1 MTDLRLSTE
10 QKLDWL
16 QLIRCE
22 NVGPRTF
29 RVLLNRHGGAAQALA
44 ALPELIRKGKGRPI
58 VIATRESALREW
70 ELAEKLGA
78 RFVALGE
85 KDYPPGLR
93 AIEAPPPLICL
104 RGSARIF
111 EKPMVALVGSRNAS
125 AAGLAMTE
133 KLARGLGAAGYAVAS
148 GLARGI
154 DGCAHRAALAS
165 GTVGVLAGGLDR
177 PYPPENIGLIEK
189 IAETGAVVSEMPFGY
204 EPRGRDFPRRNRIVS
219 GLSLATVV
227 VEAARRSG
235 SLITARFAQEQG
247 REVFA
252 VPGSPLDPRAEGSND
267 LIREGAYLCGGADEI
282 IDLLA
287 PLAARG
293 ATRYDLLFEPDPVPF
308 DEPLWDELEGFD
320 AAGGFPATAAREK
333 FAQDFPDEAP
343 GETRE
348 APPEASQPPRQRLE
362 TLLGPTPIGLDDLA
376 RASAC
381 SIGEIRLILQEL
393 EIEGRIERH
402 GGDRVSLIDRD
413 WRR

>member
-1 MTDLRLSTE
+1 MSDRRLTTE

-29 RVLLNRHGGAAQALA
+29 HSLLNRHGGAGQALA

-58 VIATRESALREW
+58 KMATRDSALREW
-70 ELAEKLGA
+70 ETAEKFGA
-78 RFVALGE
+78 RFIALGE
-85 KDYPPGLR
+85 KDYPAGLR
-93 AIEAPPPLICL
+93 AIEAPPPMIAL
-104 RGSARIF
+104 RGRPEVF

-133 KLARGLGAAGYAVAS
+133 KLTRALGAAGFGVVS

-154 DGCAHRAALAS
+154 DACAHRASLAT
-165 GTVGVLAGGLDR
+165 GAVGVLAGGLDR
-177 PYPPENIGLIEK
+177 PYPPENLGLIEK
-189 IAETGAVVSEMPFGY
+189 ITETGAVVSEMPFGY

-219 GLSLATVV
+219 GLSLGVVV

-252 VPGSPLDPRAEGSND
+252 VPGSPLDPRAEGAND
-267 LIREGAYLCGGADEI
+267 LIREGAYLCCGASEI

-293 ATRYDLLFEPDPVPF
+293 ATRYDLFFEPDAIPF
-308 DEPLWDELEGFD
+308 DEPLWDELEGLESQVGYL
-320 AAGGFPATAAREK
+320 APA
-333 FAQDFPDEAP
+333 PY
-343 GETRE
+343 RE
-348 APPEASQPPRQRLE
+348 AKADDSPQPWPEPEAPPRQRVE
-362 TLLGPTPIGLDDLA
+362 NLLGPSPIGMDDLA

-381 SIGEIRLILQEL
+381 SAGEIRLILQEL

-402 GGDRVSLIDRD
+402 GGDRVSLIDRN
-413 WRR
+413 WRS

>member
-1 MTDLRLSTE
+1 MSAFRLSTE

-29 RVLLNRHGGAAQALA
+29 RALLNRHGGAAQALA

-58 VIATRESALREW
+58 KMATRDSVFREW
-70 ELAEKLGA
+70 EIAERFGA

-93 AIEAPPPLICL
+93 AIEAPPPLIAL
-104 RGSARIF
+104 RGRPEIF

-133 KLARGLGAAGYAVAS
+133 KLARALGAAGYAVVS

-154 DGCAHRAALAS
+154 DACAHRSALAT

-177 PYPPENIGLIEK
+177 PYPPENRALIEQ
-189 IAETGAVVSEMPFGY
+189 IAASGAVVSEMPFGY

-252 VPGSPLDPRAEGSND
+252 VPGSPLDPRAEGAND
-267 LIREGAYLCGGADEI
+267 LIREGAYLCGGASEI

-293 ATRYDLLFEPDPVPF
+293 ATRYDLFFEPDAISF
-308 DEPLWDELEGFD
+308 DEPLWDELEGLESQD
-320 AAGGFPATAAREK
+320 GVLAQAPPRENEAGAA
-333 FAQDFPDEAP
+333 PDEAP
-343 GETRE
+343 EPE
-348 APPEASQPPRQRLE
+348 APSRQRVE
-362 TLLGPTPIGLDDLA
+362 AMLGPAPIGMDDLA

-381 SIGEIRLILQEL
+381 SVGDIRLILQEL

-402 GGDRVSLIDRD
+402 GGDRVSLIDRN

>member
-1 MTDLRLSTE
+1 MSFARLSIE

-29 RVLLNRHGGAAQALA
+29 RALVNRHGGAAQALA
-44 ALPELIRKGKGRPI
+44 ALPELIRKGGGRSI
-58 VIATRESALREW
+58 QLATRDSVLREW
-70 ELAEKLGA
+70 ERAERLSA

-85 KDYPPGLR
+85 PDYPAGLR
-93 AIEAPPPLICL
+93 AIDTPPPLIAV
-104 RGSARIF
+104 RGRLEILA
-111 EKPMVALVGSRNAS
+111 KPMVALVGSRNAS

-133 KLARGLGAAGYAVAS
+133 KLTRALGAANFGVVS

-154 DGCAHRAALAS
+154 DACAHRAALAS

-177 PYPPENIGLIEK
+177 PYPPENVALIDE
-189 IAETGAVVSEMPFGY
+189 IVERGAVVSEMPMGY
-204 EPRGRDFPRRNRIVS
+204 EPRGKDFPRRNRIVS

-252 VPGSPLDPRAEGSND
+252 VPGSPLDPRAEGAND
-267 LIREGAYLCGGADEI
+267 LLRDGANLCASAQDI
-282 IDLLA
+282 IDVVA
-287 PLAARG
+287 PLVARG
-293 ATRYDLLFEPDPVPF
+293 ATRYDLFFEPDPPPYR
-308 DEPLWDELEGFD
+308 EALWDELD
-320 AAGGFPATAAREK
+320 ALDESLAA
-333 FAQDFPDEAP
+333 
-343 GETRE
+343 
-348 APPEASQPPRQRLE
+348 PEAGSAPVASRADIADDAEPAASPRLRIE
-362 TLLGPTPIGLDDLA
+362 ALLGPAPIGVDDLA
-376 RASAC
+376 RAGDC
-381 SIGEIRLILQEL
+381 SIGDIRLILQEL
-393 EIEGRIERH
+393 EIDGRIERH

>member
-1 MTDLRLSTE
+1 
-10 QKLDWL
+10 
-16 QLIRCE
+16 
-22 NVGPRTF
+22 
-29 RVLLNRHGGAAQALA
+29 
-44 ALPELIRKGKGRPI
+44 LIRKNKGRPI
-58 VIATRESALREW
+58 VMATRASALREW
-70 ELAEKLGA
+70 ELAEKSGS
-78 RFVALGE
+78 RFIALGE
-85 KDYPPGLR
+85 RDYPAGLR

-104 RGSARIF
+104 RGQAKIF

-133 KLARGLGAAGYAVAS
+133 KLTRALGAAGYAIVS

-154 DGCAHRAALAS
+154 DACAHRAALAT
-165 GTVGVLAGGLDR
+165 GTVGVFAGGLDR
-177 PYPPENIGLIEK
+177 PYPPENLGLIEK
-189 IAETGAVVSEMPFGY
+189 IAATGALVSEMPFGY

-252 VPGSPLDPRAEGSND
+252 VPGSPLDPRAEGAND
-267 LIREGAYLCGGADEI
+267 LIREGAYLCGGASEI

-308 DEPLWDELEGFD
+308 EQPLWEELEGFD
-320 AAGGFPATAAREK
+320 APGGFLAPAPREN
-333 FAQDFPDEAP
+333 FTDEAP
-343 GETRE
+343 E
-348 APPEASQPPRQRLE
+348 AILEPSAPPRQRIE
-362 TLLGPTPIGLDDLA
+362 ALLGPAPIGLDDLA
-376 RASAC
+376 RASGC

>member
-1 MTDLRLSTE
+1 MNARLSTE

-16 QLIRCE
+16 QLIRCD

-29 RVLLNRHGGAAQALA
+29 RSLLNRYGGAAQALA
-44 ALPELIRKGKGRPI
+44 ALPELIRKSKGRPI
-58 VIATRESALREW
+58 TLASRENALREW
-70 ELAEKLGA
+70 ELAEKSGA
-78 RFVALGE
+78 RFIALGE
-85 KDYPPGLR
+85 ADYPAGLC
-93 AIEAPPPLICL
+93 AIDASPPLIAV
-104 RGSARIF
+104 RGRAEVFQKS
-111 EKPMVALVGSRNAS
+111 MVAIVGSRNSS

-133 KLARGLGAAGYAVAS
+133 RFARGIAAGGYAIVS
-148 GLARGI
+148 GLARGV
-154 DGCAHRAALAS
+154 DACAHRASLAT
-165 GTVGVLAGGLDR
+165 GTVGVMAGGLDK
-177 PYPPENIGLIEK
+177 PYPPEHARLIEQ
-189 IAETGAVVSEMPFGY
+189 IVESGAVVSELPFGY

-252 VPGSPLDPRAEGSND
+252 APGSPLDPRAEGNND
-267 LIREGAYLCGGADEI
+267 LLRDGAHFCTAAQDVL
-282 IDLLA
+282 DLLA

-293 ATRYDLLFEPDPVPF
+293 AMRYDLLFEPEANLFHD
-308 DEPLWDELEGFD
+308 PLWDELDSPEVF
-320 AAGGFPATAAREK
+320 
-333 FAQDFPDEAP
+333 
-343 GETRE
+343 
-348 APPEASQPPRQRLE
+348 APPIEIIHEDEQGALPLEPPRQRVE
-362 TLLGPTPIGLDDLA
+362 ALLGPAPLGMDDLA

>member
-1 MTDLRLSTE
+1 MSSLRLSTE

-29 RVLLNRHGGAAQALA
+29 RTLLNRHGGAAQALA

-58 VIATRESALREW
+58 VMATREKILREW
-70 ELAEKLGA
+70 ETAEKCGA

-85 KDYPPGLR
+85 PDYPPGLR
-93 AIEAPPPLICL
+93 AIDAPPPLIAM
-104 RGSARIF
+104 RGRAEVF
-111 EKPMVALVGSRNAS
+111 DKPMVALVGSRNAS
-125 AAGLAMTE
+125 AAGMAMTE
-133 KLARGLGAAGYAVAS
+133 KLTRALGAGGYVVVS

-154 DGCAHRAALAS
+154 DACAHRAALAS

-177 PYPPENIGLIEK
+177 PYPPENLTLIEQ
-189 IAETGAVVSEMPFGY
+189 IVERGAVLSEMPFGY

-252 VPGSPLDPRAEGSND
+252 VPGSPLDPRAEGAND
-267 LIREGAYLCGGADEI
+267 LIRDGAYLCSNAQEI

-293 ATRYDLLFEPDPVPF
+293 ATRYDLLFEPDPSPF
-308 DEPLWDELEGFD
+308 DELLWDELEGLESYV
-320 AAGGFPATAAREK
+320 AASAPAPPPAPRETLT
-333 FAQDFPDEAP
+333 DEAA
-343 GETRE
+343 E
-348 APPEASQPPRQRLE
+348 AALESSPPRQRVE
-362 TLLGPTPIGLDDLA
+362 ALLGPAPIGMDDLA
-376 RASAC
+376 RASGC

-413 WRR
+413 WRS

>member
-1 MTDLRLSTE
+1 MTEFRLSTE

-29 RVLLNRHGGAAQALA
+29 HTLLNRHGGAAQALA

-58 VIATRESALREW
+58 KMATRDSVFREW
-70 ELAEKLGA
+70 ESAERFGA
-78 RFVALGE
+78 RFIALGE

-93 AIEAPPPLICL
+93 AIDAPPPLIAL
-104 RGSARIF
+104 RGKAGIF

-133 KLARGLGAAGYAVAS
+133 KLTRALGAAHYAIVS

-154 DGCAHRAALAS
+154 DACAHRAALAT

-177 PYPPENIGLIEK
+177 PYPPENLGLIER
-189 IAETGAVVSEMPFGY
+189 ITETGAVISEMPFGY

-252 VPGSPLDPRAEGSND
+252 VPGSPLDPRAEGAND
-267 LIREGAYLCGGADEI
+267 LIREGAYLCGGASEI

-293 ATRYDLLFEPDPVPF
+293 ATRYDLFFEPDAIPF
-308 DEPLWDELEGFD
+308 DEPLWDELEGLSQGD
-320 AAGGFPATAAREK
+320 VLA
-333 FAQDFPDEAP
+333 
-343 GETRE
+343 
-348 APPEASQPPRQRLE
+348 APPPRENSAADAPKALLEPEAPPRQRVE
-362 TLLGPTPIGLDDLA
+362 ALLGPSPIGMDDLA
-376 RASAC
+376 RARAC
-381 SIGEIRLILQEL
+381 SAGEIRLILQEL
-393 EIEGRIERH
+393 EIDGRIERH

>member
-1 MTDLRLSTE
+1 MTEFRLSTE

-29 RVLLNRHGGAAQALA
+29 HTLLNRHGGAAQALA

-58 VIATRESALREW
+58 KIATRDNVCREW
-70 ELAEKLGA
+70 ESAEKFGA
-78 RFVALGE
+78 RFIALGE
-85 KDYPPGLR
+85 NDYPPGLR
-93 AIEAPPPLICL
+93 AIEAPPPLIAL
-104 RGSARIF
+104 RGKAGIF

-133 KLARGLGAAGYAVAS
+133 KLTRELGAAHYAIVS

-154 DGCAHRAALAS
+154 DACAHRAALAT

-177 PYPPENIGLIEK
+177 PYPPENLGLIER
-189 IAETGAVVSEMPFGY
+189 ITETGAVISEMPFGY

-252 VPGSPLDPRAEGSND
+252 VPGSPLDPRAEGAND
-267 LIREGAYLCGGADEI
+267 LIREGAYLCGGAGEI

-293 ATRYDLLFEPDPVPF
+293 ATRYDLFFEPDAIPF
-308 DEPLWDELEGFD
+308 DEPLWDELEGLPQCGVLAAAPQRENSTAD
-320 AAGGFPATAAREK
+320 A
-333 FAQDFPDEAP
+333 
-343 GETRE
+343 
-348 APPEASQPPRQRLE
+348 PEALLEPEAPPRQRVE
-362 TLLGPTPIGLDDLA
+362 ALLGPSPIGMDDLA

-381 SIGEIRLILQEL
+381 SAGEIRLILQEL
-393 EIEGRIERH
+393 EIDGRIERH